1 MKCLELLG
9 VGKNSRS
16 DLEAFCILSGIS
28 DCSGAV
34 LADLGQKVM
43 KVLFAGV
50 IACYS
55 KEADKYEY
63 VDLLKTDF

>member
-1 MKCLELLG
+1 M
-9 VGKNSRS
+9 
-16 DLEAFCILSGIS
+16 EAFCILSGIS
-28 DCSGAV
+28 DCSVTA

>member
-16 DLEAFCILSGIS
+16 
-28 DCSGAV
+28 
-34 LADLGQKVM
+34 DLGQKVM